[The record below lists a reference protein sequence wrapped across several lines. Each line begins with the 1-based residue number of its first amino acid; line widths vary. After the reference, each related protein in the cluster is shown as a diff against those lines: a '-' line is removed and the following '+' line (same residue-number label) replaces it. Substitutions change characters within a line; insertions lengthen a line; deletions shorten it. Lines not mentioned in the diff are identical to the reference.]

1 MRAHGSLHMHQC
13 SYNSQGYTGRATHL
27 FNLPSHPG
35 SLHSDPTGV
44 QVGHDQA
51 KTLTGDVPHRAKA
64 RWLIRAHHNKSR
76 DSRSRQLLRFRN
88 RTRPA
93 EKADL
98 HTETMMAA
106 VLRWLRSDLPLQSPS
121 YPLRKTAE
129 RQEQAIIVEFPVYLP
144 RTSRDMSQ

>member
-27 FNLPSHPG
+27 FNPPSHPG

-51 KTLTGDVPHRAKA
+51 KTLTQRVGYV
-64 RWLIRAHHNKSR
+64 LIRAHHNKPR
-76 DSRSRQLLRFRN
+76 ETRSRQLLRFRN

-98 HTETMMAA
+98 HTETTMAA

-129 RQEQAIIVEFPVYLP
+129 RQEQARIVEFPVYLP

>member
-51 KTLTGDVPHRAKA
+51 KTLTGDVTG
-64 RWLIRAHHNKSR
+64 IRAHHNKSR
-76 DSRSRQLLRFRN
+76 DSRFASAVEISEPNATGRKGRFTHGDDDGRGS
-88 RTRPA
+88 
-93 EKADL
+93 
-98 HTETMMAA
+98 A
-106 VLRWLRSDLPLQSPS
+106 VLAMAKERSTITITILSS
-121 YPLRKTAE
+121 
-129 RQEQAIIVEFPVYLP
+129 
-144 RTSRDMSQ
+144 

>member
-1 MRAHGSLHMHQC
+1 MRVHGSLHMHQC
-13 SYNSQGYTGRATHL
+13 SCNSQGYTGRATHL

-51 KTLTGDVPHRAKA
+51 KTLTGDVTG
-64 RWLIRAHHNKSR
+64 IRAHHNKSR

-129 RQEQAIIVEFPVYLP
+129 RQEQARIVEFPVYLP
-144 RTSRDMSQ
+144 RTSRDLSQ

>member
-51 KTLTGDVPHRAKA
+51 KTLTGDVTG
-64 RWLIRAHHNKSR
+64 IRAHHNKSR
-76 DSRSRQLLRFRN
+76 DSRSRLLLRFRN

-93 EKADL
+93 EKGRLAHGDDDGRGSA
-98 HTETMMAA
+98 MAKE
-106 VLRWLRSDLPLQSPS
+106 RSTITITILSS
-121 YPLRKTAE
+121 
-129 RQEQAIIVEFPVYLP
+129 
-144 RTSRDMSQ
+144 